1 MTTNLHLPP
10 PKPPNHRHLPWNYT
24 WMVLSERNDVVWD
37 TPKTS
42 TNIWWPASL
51 SPNLCKLVQGAEV
64 PWGIE
69 DQLDLYKAPED
80 NVPST
85 QSYKPYSF
93 FSLIF
98 SHHCSVNLAGKI
110 PLGEPYFKIQIF
122 VFAQGT
128 TVATPSIISVM
139 AKLIFIVPAGV
150 VRPQGQFIG
159 ILRLPGLYYSL
170 PKFFTPPEFF
180 RCQASL

>member
-1 MTTNLHLPP
+1 MASQPYPHLC
-10 PKPPNHRHLPWNYT
+10 R
-24 WMVLSERNDVVWD
+24 SAQGVV
-37 TPKTS
+37 
-42 TNIWWPASL
+42 A
-51 SPNLCKLVQGAEV
+51 
-64 PWGIE
+64 PWGLE
-69 DQLDLYKAPED
+69 YQLDLYKAPED

-122 VFAQGT
+122 TFAQGT
-128 TVATPSIISVM
+128 TMAAPSIISVM

-150 VRPQGQFIG
+150 VRPQG
-159 ILRLPGLYYSL
+159 
-170 PKFFTPPEFF
+170 
-180 RCQASL
+180 